1 MLSNA
6 SSATVSDLRKSAN
19 TSQSQSACTVKDKHT
34 SSSTLNPKV
43 MPLHSICNTASLS
56 VQSQSV
62 STMFP
67 SQSLGRKYSNT
78 QSSHR
83 NVVVPTNSTSLQSKL
98 PTKV

>member
-6 SSATVSDLRKSAN
+6 SSATVSDSRKSVN
-19 TSQSQSACTVKDKHT
+19 TSQSQFACTVKDKHT
-34 SSSTLNPKV
+34 LSSTLNPKV
-43 MPLHSICNTASLS
+43 MPLHFIYNTVSLS

-78 QSSHR
+78 PSSHK
-83 NVVVPTNSTSLQSKL
+83 NVAVPTNSTSSQSKP